1 MDKLIEVKS
10 NRDESPLRLPS
21 GSVDK
26 AFLTDLL
33 VVGKESKFYDK
44 ILEYSKGLET
54 HVNKLDSHID
64 SVLQRHEQD
73 FLNAFKCQMF
83 SLYGQLKELK
93 KKNDENEIR
102 MKRDEQVNK
111 LQKSLEWFR
120 EEAIKNGE
128 STAMYKKEAD
138 KWKAKAESLQD
149 DRNFLENQLKNV
161 KRKMKLMMIERKSDS
176 DPDDSIKTSPR
187 ESVELQTTIF
197 VPSSKTGEIIQETHE
212 KHPDQISFL
221 YQLEHFFHELEIKYN
236 ESIKH
241 LKNTLENERKKFK
254 QFSAQ
259 QSSAFFVKSDLET
272 LFLDCVEEVRKEISR
287 RKVKN
292 TVEQKYSKRAR
303 TSNPISR
310 ETMTPSDKRKILELL
325 ISNEQVLIMLYEKL
339 FPHRASQY
347 GNNVRSSDN
356 AEDENPPNLEEMLK
370 QVPRKPVM
378 PKTMSFQNRGRSV
391 V

>member
-1 MDKLIEVKS
+1 MDKQLEVKN
-10 NRDESPLRLPS
+10 NRDDTPVRLSS
-21 GSVDK
+21 GPIDK

-33 VVGKESKFYDK
+33 IVGKETKFYEK

-54 HVNKLDSHID
+54 HVSKLDSHID

-93 KKNDENEIR
+93 KKNDENEIKL
-102 MKRDEQVNK
+102 KRDEQINK

-128 STAMYKKEAD
+128 STAMFKKEAD

-149 DRNFLENQLKNV
+149 DRNFLETQLKNA
-161 KRKMKLMMIERKSDS
+161 KRKMKLMMIERKADS
-176 DPDDSIKTSPR
+176 ESDDSIKTSPR
-187 ESVELQTTIF
+187 ESVELQATNF
-197 VPSSKTGEIIQETHE
+197 VSSSKTGEIIQEIRE
-212 KHPDQISFL
+212 KHPDQASFL

-254 QFSAQ
+254 LFSAQ
-259 QSSAFFVKSDLET
+259 QSSMFFVKSDLET

-287 RKVKN
+287 RKIKN
-292 TVEQKYSKRAR
+292 TVEQKYSKRAK

-347 GNNVRSSDN
+347 GNNTRTGEKTEEES
-356 AEDENPPNLEEMLK
+356 PPNLEEMLK
-370 QVPRKPVM
+370 QVPTKPIL
-378 PKTMSFQNRGRSV
+378 PKTMSFQHRGRSV